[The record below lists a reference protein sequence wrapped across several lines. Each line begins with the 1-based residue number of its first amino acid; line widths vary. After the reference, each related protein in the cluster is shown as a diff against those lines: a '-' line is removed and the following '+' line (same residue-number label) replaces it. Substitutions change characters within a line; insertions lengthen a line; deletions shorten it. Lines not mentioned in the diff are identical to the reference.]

1 MLSRLSFKDVL
12 TVFFGL
18 NFNVE
23 KRANV
28 HNFKKTT
35 FAQII
40 KMNPKHL
47 PQSILKNLGIE
58 NLNEMQE
65 VAQDAILHDNNI
77 LLLSPTG
84 SGKTLAFLLPV
95 LELLNP
101 EFLSVQCLILVPSR
115 ELGLQ
120 IEQVWKKMGTDYKIN
135 VCYGGHSIDTEIKNL
150 SNPPAVLIGTP
161 GRIADH
167 IERGTF
173 RLDKIQTMVLD
184 EFDKSLQLGFHEQMS
199 FIIGKLPKLN
209 KRVLV
214 SATSDIEI
222 PKYTRVIN
230 PTILDFIPEED
241 EAASNLSMKMVVSK
255 DKDKLTSLFNLICSL
270 KSEAA
275 IVFCNHRDAAERISD
290 TLNEK
295 GIYATYYHGG
305 MDQDER
311 ERALIQFRNGSMSY
325 LITTDLAARGL
336 DIPEMNHVIH
346 YHLPSKADEF
356 THRNGRTA
364 RMLASGTAYI
374 VVNDSEKKM
383 DYIDYSIPVLNV
395 EAPKSLPKPPQ
406 YQTIYI
412 SGGKKNKLNKIDI
425 VGFFSQKGKLE
436 KGDLGLIEVKDFISF
451 AAVKFNKV
459 KDLLHVIKDEKMKGK
474 KFKIEVARK
483 VIKKVEE

>member
-1 MLSRLSFKDVL
+1 
-12 TVFFGL
+12 
-18 NFNVE
+18 
-23 KRANV
+23 
-28 HNFKKTT
+28 
-35 FAQII
+35 
-40 KMNPKHL
+40 MNNNRH
-47 PQSILKNLGIE
+47 SNNILLNLGIE
-58 NLNEMQE
+58 NLNEMQK
-65 VAQDAILHDNNI
+65 VAQEAILNDTNV

-84 SGKTLAFLLPV
+84 SGKTLAFLLPIFEMLQENV
-95 LELLNP
+95 T
-101 EFLSVQCLILVPSR
+101 SVQCLILVPSR

-120 IEQVWKKMGTDYKIN
+120 IEQVWKKMGTNYKVN

-167 IERGTF
+167 MDRGTF
-173 RLDKIQTMVLD
+173 TVDTIQTLILD

-199 FIIGKLPKLN
+199 FIINRLPKLN

-230 PTILDFIPEED
+230 PTVLDFIPSEE
-241 EAASNLSMKMVVSK
+241 EKTNLSMQLIVSK
-255 DKDKLTSLFNLICSL
+255 DKDKMSSLFHLICSL
-270 KSEAA
+270 QSEQA

-305 MDQDER
+305 MDQEER
-311 ERALIQFRNGSMSY
+311 ERVLIQFRNGSVSY

-346 YHLPSKADEF
+346 YHLPLKEDEF

-364 RMLASGTAYI
+364 RMLASGTAYLLI
-374 VVNDSEKKM
+374 HESEKKL
-383 DYIDYSIPVLNV
+383 DYIDYGTPILNV
-395 EAPKSLPKPPQ
+395 ENSTSLPKAPEF
-406 YQTIYI
+406 QTIYI
-412 SGGKKNKLNKIDI
+412 SGGKKTKLNKIDI

-451 AAVKFNKV
+451 AAVKSKKV
-459 KDLLHVIKDEKMKGK
+459 TDLLRNIRDEKMKGK

-483 VIKKVEE
+483 VIKKEEE

>member
-1 MLSRLSFKDVL
+1 M
-12 TVFFGL
+12 
-18 NFNVE
+18 N
-23 KRANV
+23 
-28 HNFKKTT
+28 KKHHS
-35 FAQII
+35 
-40 KMNPKHL
+40 NN
-47 PQSILKNLGIE
+47 ILLNLGIE
-58 NLNEMQE
+58 NLNEMQIA
-65 VAQDAILHDNNI
+65 AQETILNDNNI

-84 SGKTLAFLLPV
+84 SGKTLAFLLPIFEM
-95 LELLNP
+95 LQP
-101 EFLSVQCLILVPSR
+101 EILSVQCLILVPSR

-120 IEQVWKKMGTDYKIN
+120 IEQVWKKMGTDYKVN

-167 IERGTF
+167 IDRGTF
-173 RLDKIQTMVLD
+173 RVDKIQTLILD

-199 FIIGKLPKLN
+199 FIIGKLSKLN

-222 PKYTRVIN
+222 PKYTRVVN
-230 PTILDFIPEED
+230 PTVLDFIPNREELSD
-241 EAASNLSMKMVVSK
+241 NLTTKLVISKEK
-255 DKDKLTSLFNLICSL
+255 DKIGSLFNLLCSL

-290 TLNEK
+290 TLCEK

-311 ERALIQFRNGSMSY
+311 ERALIQFRNGSISY

-336 DIPEMNHVIH
+336 DIPEMKHVIH
-346 YHLPSKADEF
+346 YHLPLKADEF

-374 VVNDSEKKM
+374 IHNESEKKM
-383 DYIDYSIPVLNV
+383 DYIDYEMTVLKVDN
-395 EAPKSLPKPPQ
+395 STTLPKPPVF
-406 YQTIYI
+406 QTLYI

-436 KGDLGLIEVKDFISF
+436 KSDLGLIEVKDFISF
-451 AAVKFNKV
+451 AAVKFNKIS
-459 KDLLHVIKDEKMKGK
+459 DLLNNIRDEKMKGK

-483 VIKKVEE
+483 VIKKVE

>member
-1 MLSRLSFKDVL
+1 M
-12 TVFFGL
+12 
-18 NFNVE
+18 N
-23 KRANV
+23 
-28 HNFKKTT
+28 KKHHS
-35 FAQII
+35 
-40 KMNPKHL
+40 NN
-47 PQSILKNLGIE
+47 ILLNLGIE
-58 NLNEMQE
+58 SLNEMQE
-65 VAQDAILHDNNI
+65 TAQDVILNDNNV

-84 SGKTLAFLLPV
+84 SGKTLAFLLPIFEM
-95 LELLNP
+95 LQP
-101 EFLSVQCLILVPSR
+101 EILSVQCLILVPSR

-120 IEQVWKKMGTDYKIN
+120 IEQVWKKMGTDYKVN

-167 IERGTF
+167 IDRGTF
-173 RLDKIQTMVLD
+173 RLDKIQTLILD

-199 FIIGKLPKLN
+199 FIIGKLGKLN

-222 PKYTRVIN
+222 PKYTRVVN
-230 PTILDFIPEED
+230 PTVLDFIPTEE
-241 EAASNLSMKMVVSK
+241 EQESNLSTKMVVSK
-255 DKDKLTSLFNLICSL
+255 SKDKIESLFNLICSL
-270 KSEAA
+270 KSQSA

-305 MDQDER
+305 MDQEER
-311 ERALIQFRNGSMSY
+311 ERALIQFRNGSVGY

-336 DIPEMNHVIH
+336 DIPEMKHVIH
-346 YHLPSKADEF
+346 YHLPLKEDEF

-364 RMLASGTAYI
+364 RMQASGTAYLI
-374 VVNDSEKKM
+374 VNESEKKL
-383 DYIDYSIPVLNV
+383 DYVDYEMPVLNV
-395 EAPKSLPKPPQ
+395 ENNTNLPKPPEF
-406 YQTIYI
+406 QTIYI

-459 KDLLHVIKDEKMKGK
+459 KDLLRNVKDEKMKGK

-483 VIKKVEE
+483 VIKKEEE

>member
-1 MLSRLSFKDVL
+1 
-12 TVFFGL
+12 
-18 NFNVE
+18 
-23 KRANV
+23 
-28 HNFKKTT
+28 
-35 FAQII
+35 
-40 KMNPKHL
+40 MNNNPN
-47 PQSILKNLGIE
+47 SNNILLNLGIE
-58 NLNEMQE
+58 SLNEMQE
-65 VAQDAILHDNNI
+65 VAQDAILNDNNV

-84 SGKTLAFLLPV
+84 SGKTLAFLLPIFEM
-95 LELLNP
+95 LQENIT
-101 EFLSVQCLILVPSR
+101 SVQCLILVPSR
-115 ELGLQ
+115 ELALQ
-120 IEQVWKKMGTDYKIN
+120 IEQVWKKMGTSYKVN

-167 IERGTF
+167 IDRGTF
-173 RLDKIQTMVLD
+173 SVDAIQTLILD

-199 FIIGKLPKLN
+199 FIINRLPKLN

-230 PTILDFIPEED
+230 PTVLDFIPSEE
-241 EAASNLSMKMVVSK
+241 EKTNLLFQLVVSK
-255 DKDKLTSLFNLICSL
+255 DKDKIGSLFNLICSL
-270 KSEAA
+270 KSESA
-275 IVFCNHRDAAERISD
+275 IIFCNHRDAAERISD

-311 ERALIQFRNGSMSY
+311 ERALIQFRNGSVSY

-336 DIPEMNHVIH
+336 DIPEMKHVIH
-346 YHLPSKADEF
+346 YHLPSKEDEF

-364 RMLASGTAYI
+364 RMLATGTAYLVI
-374 VVNDSEKKM
+374 HESEKKLE
-383 DYIDYSIPVLNV
+383 YIDYKMPVLEV
-395 EAPKSLPKPPQ
+395 ENSTSLPKAPEF
-406 YQTIYI
+406 QTIYI
-412 SGGKKNKLNKIDI
+412 SGGKKTKLNKIDI

-451 AAVKFNKV
+451 AAVKSKKV
-459 KDLLHVIKDEKMKGK
+459 KDLLNNIRDEKMKGK

-483 VIKKVEE
+483 VLKKEED

>member
-1 MLSRLSFKDVL
+1 
-12 TVFFGL
+12 
-18 NFNVE
+18 
-23 KRANV
+23 
-28 HNFKKTT
+28 
-35 FAQII
+35 
-40 KMNPKHL
+40 MNQKHH
-47 PQSILKNLGIE
+47 SNNILLNLGIE
-58 NLNEMQE
+58 SLNEMQE
-65 VAQDAILHDNNI
+65 VAQDAILNDTNI

-84 SGKTLAFLLPV
+84 SGKTLAFLLPIFEM
-95 LELLNP
+95 LQEDITG
-101 EFLSVQCLILVPSR
+101 VQCLILVPSR

-120 IEQVWKKMGTDYKIN
+120 IEQVWKKMGTSYKVN

-167 IERGTF
+167 IDRDTF
-173 RLDKIQTMVLD
+173 KTDKIVTLVLD

-199 FIIGKLPKLN
+199 YIIGRLAKLN

-230 PTILDFIPEED
+230 PTVLDFIPTEE
-241 EAASNLSMKMVVSK
+241 EKTNLSMQMVVSK
-255 DKDKLTSLFNLICSL
+255 EKDKIGSLFNLICSL
-270 KSEAA
+270 KSESA
-275 IVFCNHRDAAERISD
+275 IIFCNHRDAVERISD
-290 TLNEK
+290 TLTEK

-311 ERALIQFRNGSMSY
+311 ERALIQFRNGSVSY

-336 DIPEMNHVIH
+336 DISEMKHVIH
-346 YHLPSKADEF
+346 YHLPSKEDEF

-364 RMLASGTAYI
+364 RMLATGTAYI
-374 VVNDSEKKM
+374 LVHDSEKKM
-383 DYIDYSIPVLNV
+383 DYIDYGMKVLNV
-395 EAPKSLPKPPQ
+395 DNSTSLPKAPEF
-406 YQTIYI
+406 QTIYI
-412 SGGKKNKLNKIDI
+412 SGGKKTKLNKIDI

-451 AAVKFNKV
+451 AAVKSKKV
-459 KDLLHVIKDEKMKGK
+459 KDLLHNIRDEKMKGK

-483 VIKKVEE
+483 VIKKEEE

>member
-1 MLSRLSFKDVL
+1 
-12 TVFFGL
+12 
-18 NFNVE
+18 
-23 KRANV
+23 
-28 HNFKKTT
+28 
-35 FAQII
+35 
-40 KMNPKHL
+40 MNNKHH
-47 PQSILKNLGIE
+47 SNNILQNLGIE
-58 NLNEMQE
+58 NLNEMQ
-65 VAQDAILHDNNI
+65 VAAQETILSDNNV

-84 SGKTLAFLLPV
+84 SGKTLAFLLPIF
-95 LELLNP
+95 ELLKS
-101 EFLSVQCLILVPSR
+101 EILSVQCLILVPSR

-120 IEQVWKKMGTDYKIN
+120 IEQVWKKMGTDYKVN
-135 VCYGGHSIDTEIKNL
+135 VCYGGRSIDTEIKNL

-167 IERGTF
+167 IDRGSF
-173 RLDKIQTMVLD
+173 RLDKIETLILD

-199 FIIGKLPKLN
+199 FIIGKLSKLN

-222 PKYTRVIN
+222 PKYTLVVN
-230 PTILDFIPEED
+230 PTILDFIPNEE
-241 EAASNLSMKMVVSK
+241 EVSNLMMKMVISK
-255 DKDKLTSLFNLICSL
+255 DKDKMGSLFNLICSL
-270 KSEAA
+270 KSQSAL
-275 IVFCNHRDAAERISD
+275 VFCNHRDAAERISN

-336 DIPEMNHVIH
+336 DIPEMKHVIH
-346 YHLPSKADEF
+346 YHLPLKEDEF

-364 RMLASGTAYI
+364 RMLTSGTAYI
-374 VVNDSEKKM
+374 IAHESEKKL
-383 DYIDYSIPVLNV
+383 DYVDYGMEVLKMENV
-395 EAPKSLPKPPQ
+395 TILPKPPKFK
-406 YQTIYI
+406 TIYI

-459 KDLLHVIKDEKMKGK
+459 KDLLHNIKDEKMKGK

-483 VIKKVEE
+483 VIKKEEE

>member
-1 MLSRLSFKDVL
+1 M
-12 TVFFGL
+12 
-18 NFNVE
+18 N
-23 KRANV
+23 
-28 HNFKKTT
+28 KKHHS
-35 FAQII
+35 
-40 KMNPKHL
+40 NN
-47 PQSILKNLGIE
+47 ILLNLGIE
-58 NLNEMQE
+58 SLNEMQE
-65 VAQDAILHDNNI
+65 TAQDVILNDNNV

-84 SGKTLAFLLPV
+84 SGKTLAFLLPIFEM
-95 LELLNP
+95 LQP
-101 EFLSVQCLILVPSR
+101 EILSVQCLILVPSR

-120 IEQVWKKMGTDYKIN
+120 IEQVWKKMGTDYKVN
-135 VCYGGHSIDTEIKNL
+135 VCYGGHSIETEIKNL

-167 IERGTF
+167 IDRGTF
-173 RLDKIQTMVLD
+173 RLDKIQTLILD

-199 FIIGKLPKLN
+199 FIIGKLSKLN

-222 PKYTRVIN
+222 PKYTRVVN
-230 PTILDFIPEED
+230 PTILDFIPTEE
-241 EAASNLSMKMVVSK
+241 EQESNLTTKLVISK
-255 DKDKLTSLFNLICSL
+255 EKDKLGSLFNLICSL
-270 KSEAA
+270 KSQQA

-305 MDQDER
+305 MDQAER

-336 DIPEMNHVIH
+336 DIPEMKHVIH
-346 YHLPSKADEF
+346 YHLPLKEDEF

-364 RMLASGTAYI
+364 RMQASGTAYVI
-374 VVNDSEKKM
+374 AHESEKKM
-383 DYIDYSIPVLNV
+383 DYLDYGMEVFSV
-395 EAPKSLPKPPQ
+395 ENAITLPKPPEF
-406 YQTIYI
+406 QTIYV

-459 KDLLHVIKDEKMKGK
+459 KDFLHNVKDEKMKGK

-483 VIKKVEE
+483 VIKKEEE

>member
-1 MLSRLSFKDVL
+1 M
-12 TVFFGL
+12 
-18 NFNVE
+18 N
-23 KRANV
+23 
-28 HNFKKTT
+28 KKHHS
-35 FAQII
+35 
-40 KMNPKHL
+40 NN
-47 PQSILKNLGIE
+47 ILHNLGFDK
-58 NLNEMQE
+58 LNEMQ
-65 VAQDAILHDNNI
+65 VAAQETILSDNNV

-84 SGKTLAFLLPV
+84 SGKTLAFLLPIFEM
-95 LELLNP
+95 LKP
-101 EFLSVQCLILVPSR
+101 EILSVQCLILVPSR

-120 IEQVWKKMGTDYKIN
+120 IEQVWKKMGTDYKVN

-167 IERGTF
+167 IDRGTF
-173 RLDKIQTMVLD
+173 RVDKIETLILD

-199 FIIGKLPKLN
+199 FIIGKLSKLN
-209 KRVLV
+209 KRILV

-230 PTILDFIPEED
+230 PTILDYIPEQE
-241 EAASNLSMKMVVSK
+241 ESTNLAMKMVVSK
-255 DKDKLTSLFNLICSL
+255 EKDKIGSLFNLICAL
-270 KSEAA
+270 KSQSAL
-275 IVFCNHRDAAERISD
+275 VFCNHRDAAERISD
-290 TLNEK
+290 TLNAK
-295 GIYATYYHGG
+295 GIYSTNYHGG
-305 MDQDER
+305 MDQEER

-346 YHLPSKADEF
+346 YHLPLKEDEF

-364 RMLASGTAYI
+364 RMLASGTAYVI
-374 VVNDSEKKM
+374 AHESEKKL
-383 DYIDYSIPVLNV
+383 DYIDYGMPVLNV
-395 EAPKSLPKPPQ
+395 EHSTTLPKPPEF
-406 YQTIYI
+406 QTIYI

-425 VGFFSQKGKLE
+425 VGFFSQTGKLE

-459 KDLLHVIKDEKMKGK
+459 QDLLHNIKDEKMKGK

-483 VIKKVEE
+483 VIKKEEE

>member
-1 MLSRLSFKDVL
+1 
-12 TVFFGL
+12 
-18 NFNVE
+18 
-23 KRANV
+23 
-28 HNFKKTT
+28 
-35 FAQII
+35 
-40 KMNPKHL
+40 MNTKSHSNNL
-47 PQSILKNLGIE
+47 LLNLGIK

-65 VAQDAILHDNNI
+65 VAQNSILNDSNI

-84 SGKTLAFLLPV
+84 SGKTVAFLLPIFKMLQEEV
-95 LELLNP
+95 
-101 EFLSVQCLILVPSR
+101 STVQCLILVPSR

-120 IEQVWKKMGTDYKIN
+120 IEQVWKKMGTNYKVN

-167 IERGTF
+167 LDRGTF
-173 RLDKIQTMVLD
+173 TTENITTLVLD
-184 EFDKSLQLGFHEQMS
+184 EFDKSLQMGFHEQMS
-199 FIIGKLPKLN
+199 FIIARLKKLN

-222 PKYTRVIN
+222 PKYTSVIN
-230 PTILDFIPEED
+230 PTVLDFIPEE
-241 EAASNLSMKMVVSK
+241 EENSNLSVKMVLSKEK
-255 DKDKLTSLFNLICSL
+255 DKINSLFHLLCSL
-270 KSEAA
+270 KSQSA

-311 ERALIQFRNGSMSY
+311 ERALIQFRNGSVSY
-325 LITTDLAARGL
+325 LVTTDLAARGL
-336 DIPEMNHVIH
+336 DIPEMKNVIH
-346 YHLPSKADEF
+346 YHLPSKGDEF

-374 VVNDSEKKM
+374 IAHESEKKM
-383 DYIDYSIPVLNV
+383 DYLDYGMPVLNV
-395 EAPKSLPKPPQ
+395 DNATTLPKPPEFK
-406 YQTIYI
+406 TIYI
-412 SGGKKNKLNKIDI
+412 SGGKKMKLNKIDI

-451 AAVKFNKV
+451 AAVKAKKV
-459 KDLLHVIKDEKMKGK
+459 KDLLNNIRDEKMKGK

-483 VIKKVEE
+483 VVKKEEE

>member
-1 MLSRLSFKDVL
+1 M
-12 TVFFGL
+12 
-18 NFNVE
+18 
-23 KRANV
+23 
-28 HNFKKTT
+28 
-35 FAQII
+35 
-40 KMNPKHL
+40 
-47 PQSILKNLGIE
+47 
-58 NLNEMQE
+58 
-65 VAQDAILHDNNI
+65 AQDAILNDANI

-84 SGKTLAFLLPV
+84 SGKTLAFLLPIFEM
-95 LELLNP
+95 LQP
-101 EFLSVQCLILVPSR
+101 EINTVQCLILVPSR

-120 IEQVWKKMGTDYKIN
+120 IEQVWKKMGTDYKVN

-173 RLDKIQTMVLD
+173 KMDAIQTLVLD

-199 FIIGKLPKLN
+199 FIISKLNKLN
-209 KRVLV
+209 KRILV

-222 PKYTRVIN
+222 PKYTRVVN
-230 PTILDFIPEED
+230 PTVLDFIPTEEVN
-241 EAASNLSMKMVVSK
+241 SNLTLKMVVSK
-255 DKDKLTSLFNLICSL
+255 EKDKINSLFNLICSL
-270 KSEAA
+270 KSQSA
-275 IVFCNHRDAAERISD
+275 IIFCNHRDAAERISD

-295 GIYATYYHGG
+295 GIYSTYYHGG

-311 ERALIQFRNGSMSY
+311 ERALIQFRNGSVSY
-325 LITTDLAARGL
+325 LVTTDLAARGL

-346 YHLPSKADEF
+346 YHLPSKEDEF

-374 VVNDSEKKM
+374 VAHESEKKM
-383 DYIDYSIPVLNV
+383 DYIDYTTIVLNV
-395 EAPKSLPKPPQ
+395 DTATTLPKAPEF
-406 YQTIYI
+406 QTIYV

-451 AAVKFNKV
+451 AAVKSKKV
-459 KDLLHVIKDEKMKGK
+459 KEFLGNIRDEKMKGK

-483 VIKKVEE
+483 VVKKED